1 MRDPVEREA
10 YGRFHYKENKQFC
23 YYSSKG
29 STSPNILKELIM
41 KLKLTE
47 ELWKEGNMYVSY
59 CPELDIAS
67 CGENV
72 DQAKKNLKEVI
83 LINLE
88 EAKKLGTIDDLLQEA
103 GFDEAQGI
111 LASRK
116 ELVGFTPIE
125 VAI

>member
-1 MRDPVEREA
+1 MSTR
-10 YGRFHYKENKQFC
+10 QF
-23 YYSSKG
+23 
-29 STSPNILKELIM
+29 
-41 KLKLTE
+41 KLTE

-67 CGENV
+67 CGETV

-88 EAKKLGTIDDLLQEA
+88 EAQKIGTLDKLLQEA
-103 GFDEAQGI
+103 GFDETQSV
-111 LASRK
+111 LALRK

-125 VAI
+125 VAL

>member
-1 MRDPVEREA
+1 
-10 YGRFHYKENKQFC
+10 
-23 YYSSKG
+23 
-29 STSPNILKELIM
+29 M

-67 CGENV
+67 CGETV

-88 EAKKLGTIDDLLQEA
+88 EAQKLGTLGELLQEA
-103 GFDEAQGI
+103 GLDETHGV

-125 VAI
+125 VAL